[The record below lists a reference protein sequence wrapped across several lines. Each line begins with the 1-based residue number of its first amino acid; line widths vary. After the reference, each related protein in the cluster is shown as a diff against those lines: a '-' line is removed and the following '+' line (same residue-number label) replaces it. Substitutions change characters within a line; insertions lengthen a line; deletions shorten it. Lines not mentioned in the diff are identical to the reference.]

1 MRNVLNLTGIVLSF
15 LTVACLSNT
24 VRADLLYA
32 TEDAK
37 RNPAHFFK
45 FLNDTDNNGWH
56 YAESIVT
63 TNADTEQVFRAFCV
77 DRGTYTSEGFNDPTV
92 GQEYGATTLN
102 SPTMTLYT
110 QTQKEAL
117 NQLFSYV
124 YSSVYDS
131 FGNVIG
137 DLASY
142 VFQLAVWEIVH
153 ETSGTYS
160 VTAGEFGVSSG
171 ATYRDPD
178 DRDQGSVVDNTF
190 YNQATAL
197 ANSWFDA
204 MAGNVTWESLG
215 YTSSDY
221 ELYVYVAE
229 GGTHASQT
237 LISTVGPAATPEP
250 GTLLIFG
257 LGAAAIVPW
266 ARRRIKSGI

>member
-1 MRNVLNLTGIVLSF
+1 MKNMSSAVGIVSGILILVFSAS
-15 LTVACLSNT
+15 VQ
-24 VRADLLYA
+24 ADLLYSTPDGA
-32 TEDAK
+32 
-37 RNPAHFFK
+37 RNPAHYFK

-56 YAESIVT
+56 FAESLVA
-63 TNADTEQVFRAFCV
+63 TNDNSGEVFRAFCV

-92 GQEYGATTLN
+92 GQEYGAVALD
-102 SPTMTLYT
+102 SPTMNLYT

-117 NQLFSYV
+117 NQLFSHV

-137 DLASY
+137 ELGSY

-153 ETSGTYS
+153 ETSDSYS

-171 ATYRDPD
+171 ATYRDAD
-178 DRDQGSVVDNTF
+178 DRDQGSYVDNTF
-190 YNQATAL
+190 YKQATDL

-204 MAGNVTWESLG
+204 IAGNVTWDSIG
-215 YTSSDY
+215 YGVATDY
-221 ELYVYVAE
+221 DLTVYVAE

-250 GTLLIFG
+250 GTLLMFG
-257 LGAAAIVPW
+257 LGAAAMLPW
-266 ARRRIKSGI
+266 ARRKRNA